1 MSNPF
6 SLLKTS
12 RFAPLFVVQF
22 LAAFNDNLL
31 KNTLA
36 IILTF
41 KAAEWTSIP
50 AGLLAPLVGA
60 IFIAPFFFWSGLA
73 GVLADKYDK
82 ATLTRYVKLFEL
94 VLMLIATIGFVSH
107 SFSLLL
113 GVIFGMGLHSTLFG
127 PIKYAILPQH
137 LHEEELI
144 NGNALI
150 ESATFAS
157 ILLGTI
163 IGGILSGYEKGG
175 EIAGMAGMVIALI
188 GYITSRQ
195 IPSAPSLQ
203 PELALSYN
211 FLAQTFQ
218 SIVLARRN
226 QIVFLSILAI
236 SWFWLYGALLLSQFP
251 ALVKIILMG
260 SEATVTLILS
270 IFTVGI
276 AVGSILCEQLSHHK
290 VRPTLI
296 LIGAVGMS
304 LFGIDFAF
312 GVQHFHAVG
321 PLNSNPSF
329 WHILAD
335 LVLIGIFGGLY
346 NIPLYTLMQ
355 NRSDVQSRSRIIA
368 ANNILNALF
377 MVVGAV
383 GIMILL
389 SYGWSISEVLLG
401 VAVCSLVVTVRISIM
416 IRTIYS
422 ELSDINSDI

>member
-6 SLLKTS
+6 FLLKTS
-12 RFAPLFVVQF
+12 RFAPLFIVQF

-50 AGLLAPLVGA
+50 ASLLAPLVGA
-60 IFIAPFFFWSGLA
+60 VFIAPFFFWSGLA

-82 ATLTRYVKLFEL
+82 ATLTRYVKLFEIL
-94 VLMLIATIGFVSH
+94 LMLIASVGFIWH
-107 SFSLLL
+107 SFFLLL
-113 GVIFGMGLHSTLFG
+113 SVIFGMGLHSTLFG

-137 LHEEELI
+137 LHDEELI

-163 IGGILSGYEKGG
+163 IGGILSGYEKSG
-175 EIAGMAGMVIALI
+175 EIAAITGMIIASI
-188 GYITSRQ
+188 GYIASRK
-195 IPSAPSLQ
+195 IPSAPSMQ
-203 PELALSYN
+203 PQLALSYN

-260 SEATVTLILS
+260 NEATVTLILS
-270 IFTVGI
+270 LFTVGI

-290 VRPTLI
+290 VRPSLI
-296 LIGAVGMS
+296 MIGAVGMS

-312 GVQHFHAVG
+312 GVHHFHTAG
-321 PLNSNPSF
+321 LLNSNPLF

-346 NIPLYTLMQ
+346 SVPLYTLMQ
-355 NRSDVQSRSRIIA
+355 NQSDVQSRSRIIA

-383 GIMILL
+383 GIMIFL
-389 SYGWSISEVLLG
+389 SDGWSISEVLLG
-401 VAVCSLVVTVRISIM
+401 VGVCSLFVTVIISIM

-422 ELSDINSDI
+422 QL